1 MKTIVNAPICPLM
14 REPKAECEL
23 TDEVLFGLTVE
34 ILEDAGENY
43 CRVRAPYRY
52 EGFAPKSVLLTD
64 PGAVEAWESA
74 RKKVVLHKTLVDV
87 MAGPKFQSYPIT
99 RLPMGA
105 VVGVAVDENGGEVVE
120 NGWQK
125 VILPGGQE
133 GYVRPSWLDTWH
145 TSPIR
150 LPEEELRQRLVDTAL
165 LYKRTQY
172 RWGGK
177 SPLGIDCS
185 GLTFMA
191 YWLNGIEI
199 YRDAHIKPDFALKEI
214 PVGMQR
220 KGDLLF
226 FPGHVAMYMG
236 KGKYLHSTGKAGSDG
251 FAINSLNPE
260 DGDYR
265 EDLAKGITQVG
276 TYFG

>member
-1 MKTIVNAPICPLM
+1 MKAIVKDPICPLKKYP
-14 REPKAECEL
+14 EENCEL
-23 TDEVLFGLTVE
+23 SDEVLLGNVVE
-34 ILEDAGENY
+34 ILEKTNENY
-43 CRVRAPYRY
+43 WKVRTAYRY
-52 EGFAPKSVLLTD
+52 EGYAPAEALLCEEN
-64 PGAVEAWESA
+64 AVEKWEKTT
-74 RKKVVLHKTLVDV
+74 KKLVLHKNFVDI
-87 MAGPKFQSYPIT
+87 MHHPKVQSYPLT
-99 RLPMGA
+99 SLPMGA
-105 VVGVAVDENGGEVVE
+105 LVGVKRGADGGEGVE
-120 NGWQK
+120 NGWQP
-125 VILPGGQE
+125 VVLPGGEE
-133 GYVRPSWLDTWH
+133 GFVRASWLDTWH
-145 TSPIR
+145 IEPVR
-150 LPEEELRQRLVDTAL
+150 LPEEELRQKLVDTAL

-191 YWLNGIEI
+191 YWLNGITI

-214 PVGMQR
+214 PIGMQK

-236 KGKYLHSTGKAGSDG
+236 KGKYLHSTGRAGSDG

-276 TYFG
+276 SYFG

>member
-1 MKTIVNAPICPLM
+1 MKAIVKYPICPLKK
-14 REPKAECEL
+14 EPKDESEL
-23 TDEVLFGLTVE
+23 SDEVLAGYVVE
-34 ILEDAGENY
+34 ILEKVNEKYAK
-43 CRVRAPYRY
+43 VRAPYRY
-52 EGFAPKSVLLTD
+52 EGYAPLDGLICDEK
-64 PGAVEAWESA
+64 AVEAWEKLP
-74 RKKVVLHKTLVDV
+74 KKVVLHKNFVDV
-87 MAGPKFQSYPIT
+87 MHEPTVRSYPLAG
-99 RLPMGA
+99 LPMGA
-105 VVGVAVDENGGEVVE
+105 LVGVKRQEDGGEGAE

-125 VILPGGQE
+125 VVLPAGEE
-133 GYVRPSWLDTWH
+133 GYVRASWLDTCH
-145 TSPIR
+145 TAPIA
-150 LPEEELRQRLVDTAL
+150 LPEEELRQKLVDTAM

-191 YWLNGIEI
+191 YWLNGITI

-214 PVGMQR
+214 PIGMQR

-226 FPGHVAMYMG
+226 FPGHVAMYLG
-236 KGKYLHSTGKAGSDG
+236 NGKYLHSTGRAGSDG

-276 TYFG
+276 SIFG